1 MKKRTLKE
9 DFINSIN
16 QLRCRPNGEVLE
28 SLIESLENDNS
39 AVAVRFNSR
48 KIGTYTPRN
57 IVPWCP
63 CGSYIYN
70 QRPRFTFDPSMHQGI
85 YYVQDPS
92 SMILRTIVEHLKT
105 TLPNS
110 RPLVY
115 IDACAAPG
123 GKTTA
128 AIDALPE
135 DTLVISNE
143 FDRKRAD
150 ILCENIIKWG
160 YPNIVVTQGDTAKFT
175 KLGEIADIV
184 ATDVPCSG
192 EGMMRKDETA
202 IQQWTPQ
209 LVEQCAELQRSIIDN
224 MWKAL
229 RPGGFFIYSTCTF
242 NHAEDEENLAY
253 LIEELG
259 AEPYDLD
266 CIRCNFPQIAGA
278 VDSPYPAMRFIP
290 GRIDGEGLFVAV
302 VHKPDPTQSIASPIK
317 SKNTQSKAKGQQ
329 NRKKSEA
336 NINVD
341 NWIKS
346 TGYEIVTDGDKIT
359 ALPSEW
365 RPLIDD
371 IKKKL
376 NVIYCG
382 VELATTKGHDIIPSQ
397 ALALST
403 IANRNFPRIDVDYTT
418 AINYLSRQAITLP
431 DGTPKGFVL
440 LTYNDSPLG
449 FVKNLGNRANNLY
462 PQAWAIRSGHIPDEP
477 PMVISLTSSDL

>member
-9 DFINSIN
+9 DFIDSIN
-16 QLRCRPNGEVLE
+16 QLRCRPAGNLLDC
-28 SLIESLENDNS
+28 LIESLENDDA
-39 AVAVRFNSR
+39 AVAVRFNTK
-48 KIGTYTPRN
+48 KIGNVTPKN
-57 IVPWCP
+57 GVPWCLG
-63 CGSYIYN
+63 GSYIYN

-92 SMILRTIVEHLKT
+92 SMILKTIVEHLIIS
-105 TLPNS
+105 LPDS

-135 DTLVISNE
+135 DTLVIPNE

-160 YPNIVVTQGDTAKFT
+160 YPNIVVTQGDTAKFK
-175 KLGEIADIV
+175 KLGEIADII

-192 EGMMRKDETA
+192 EGMMRKDEIA
-202 IQQWTPQ
+202 IQQWSPQ

-259 AEPYDLD
+259 AEPCDLGN
-266 CIRCNFPQIAGA
+266 IRSKFPQIAGA
-278 VDSPYPAMRFIP
+278 IDSPYPAMRFIP
-290 GRIDGEGLFVAV
+290 GRVDGEGLFVAV
-302 VHKPDPTQSIASPIK
+302 VQKPDPTQSFLSPLK
-317 SKNTQSKAKGQQ
+317 FKNVQNKAKGQQ
-329 NRKKSEA
+329 NQKKSGA
-336 NINVD
+336 NFD
-341 NWIKS
+341 ADKWIKS
-346 TGYEIVTDGDKIT
+346 EGYEIVTDADKIN
-359 ALPSEW
+359 ALPSQW

-403 IANRNFPRIDVDYTT
+403 IANCNFPRIDVDYAT

-431 DGTPKGFVL
+431 DGSPKGFVL

-477 PMVISLTSSDL
+477 PMILSLTSSDL